1 MSELIWSFKEL
12 ERFTRWEDAEVRYW
26 AVDRLIRHFPEECCD
41 AIAGFLLDD
50 HDATPTAVA
59 RHLGEHGAAR
69 HHAILLRG
77 FRLLRGLTPGHC
89 LQALAR
95 LGYPST
101 ADLALSA
108 LQRGDLTEPALAVIV
123 EALADLGTP
132 AAKEVVREFVHRKE
146 ELLAEPAALRGV
158 LAVVDAS
165 EIPDVLGRFLK
176 ALQWRGAHRAG
187 EGFRTLMDSLQV
199 DDAGWCFRTGPSG
212 RIELRK
218 TIKAVESG
226 YDCDI
231 LAAMGEATIKQIAQR
246 FRAGDLGEIVR
257 AIADWT
263 RGATAKIPRDPE
275 DDLPTRIASAVGSF
289 ASEPMVDDA
298 ERLGHQFQQWV
309 LGFQL
314 SAAIAVARYRNT
326 ALDLKRARGHV
337 DRLLKLAEVE
347 TAFLLPDLPPA
358 IAVLCR
364 ENPQRAS
371 RAQEWCLRML
381 EAQGPFFPKV
391 VALETL
397 GELKAV
403 HFIPEIIEYL
413 SDENSYVYGAAERAL
428 GRMGE
433 AIIAPTA
440 ARIDAGSVD
449 PDGAQSLLVLLCDLG
464 TRAAHE
470 AVMSRLEW
478 FMEEVGPGSAA
489 EWVSLLGSEDLI
501 DPLRDWLEEDP
512 AMVGQALLLLG
523 SIHNVRIPEEAE
535 ILRAIEDE
543 RARQAREEPEDDG
556 TPGGP
561 EKEGEDYV
569 M

>member
-1 MSELIWSFKEL
+1 MSELIWSLKEL
-12 ERFTRWEDAEVRYW
+12 ERYTRWEDPEVRFW

-50 HDATPTAVA
+50 HDATPPAVA
-59 RHLGEHGAAR
+59 RHLGEHGSSK
-69 HHAILLRG
+69 HHGILLRG
-77 FRLLRGLTPGHC
+77 FKLLRGLTPGQC

-95 LGYPST
+95 LGYPNT
-101 ADLALSA
+101 EDLAASA

-123 EALADLGTP
+123 EALADLGTGP
-132 AAKEVVREFVHRKE
+132 ARDMVREIVHRRE
-146 ELLAEPAALRGV
+146 ELLTEPAALRGM
-158 LAVVDAS
+158 LKVVDAS
-165 EIPDVLGRFLK
+165 EIHDVLGRFLK
-176 ALQWRGAHRAG
+176 ALQWRGAQRAG

-226 YDCDI
+226 YDCDV
-231 LAAMGEATIKQIAQR
+231 LAAMGESTIKQIAQR

-263 RGATAKIPRDPE
+263 RSAATKLPKDAE
-275 DDLPTRIASAVGSF
+275 DDLPARIASAVGSF
-289 ASEPMVDDA
+289 ASQPMVDDA

-314 SAAIAVARYRNT
+314 SAAFAVARYRNN
-326 ALDLKRARGHV
+326 ALELKRARGHL
-337 DRLLKLAEVE
+337 DRLLRLAEIE
-347 TAFLLPDLPPA
+347 TAFLLPDLPSA
-358 IAVLCR
+358 IAVLCK
-364 ENPQRAS
+364 ENPERAEI
-371 RAQEWCLRML
+371 AQEWCLRML

-397 GELKAV
+397 GELQAV
-403 HFIPEIIEYL
+403 HFVPEIIEYL

-433 AIIAPTA
+433 ALIGPAM
-440 ARIDAGSVD
+440 ARIEAGAVD
-449 PDGAQSLLVLLCDLG
+449 PDGAHSLLVLLCDLG
-464 TRAAHE
+464 TQAAHD
-470 AVMSRLEW
+470 AVVSHLEW
-478 FMEEVGPGSAA
+478 FMEEVGPGAAA
-489 EWVSLLGSEDLI
+489 EWATLFGTEDLI

-512 AMVGQALLLLG
+512 ALVGQSLLLLG
-523 SIHNVRIPEEAE
+523 SLHNVRIPEEE
-535 ILRAIEDE
+535 DILRAIEDE
-543 RARQAREEPEDDG
+543 RARQAREGPEDE
-556 TPGGP
+556 GGSGGS
-561 EKEGEDYV
+561 ETEGEDYV

>member
-1 MSELIWSFKEL
+1 MSDLIWSFKEL
-12 ERFTRWEDAEVRYW
+12 ERFTKWEDSEVRYW
-26 AVDRLIRHFPEECCD
+26 AIDRLIRHYPEECCD

-50 HDATPTAVA
+50 HEATPTAVA
-59 RHLGEHGAAR
+59 RHLGERGSPK

-77 FRLLRGLTPGHC
+77 FRVLRGLTPGYC

-101 ADLALSA
+101 VELAGSA
-108 LQRGDLTEPALAVIV
+108 LQRGDLTEPALGMIV

-132 AAKEVVREFVHRKE
+132 SARDMVREFVSKKV
-146 ELLAEPAALRGV
+146 ELLAEPAAFRGV
-158 LAVVDAS
+158 LKVVEVT

-176 ALQWRGAHRAG
+176 ALQWRGAQRAG
-187 EGFRTLMDSLQV
+187 EGFRTLMDALQI

-231 LAAMGEATIKQIAQR
+231 LAAMGESTIKQIAQR

-257 AIADWT
+257 SIAEWT
-263 RGATAKIPRDPE
+263 RTATAKLPKDPE
-275 DDLPTRIASAVGSF
+275 DELPASIAAAVGAF
-289 ASEPMVDDA
+289 TTKAMLDDM

-314 SAAIAVARYRNT
+314 STAFAVARYSNT
-326 ALDLKRARGHV
+326 SLALKRARGNL
-337 DRLLKLAEVE
+337 DRLLCLAEVE
-347 TAFLLPDLPPA
+347 TAFVLPDLPPA
-358 IAVLCR
+358 IAVVCR
-364 ENPQRAS
+364 ENPERAQK
-371 RAQEWCLRML
+371 AQEWCLRML

-397 GELKAV
+397 GELQTV
-403 HFIPEIIEYL
+403 HFIPEVIEYL

-428 GRMGE
+428 SRMGE
-433 AIIAPTA
+433 ALIGPAV
-440 ARIDAGSVD
+440 ARIEAGAVDLDAGH
-449 PDGAQSLLVLLCDLG
+449 SLLVLLCDLG
-464 TRAAHE
+464 TRAAYE
-470 AVMSRLEW
+470 AVMGHLEW
-478 FMEEVGPGSAA
+478 FMEEVGPGTTA
-489 EWVSLLGSEDLI
+489 EWVSLFGTEELI

-512 AMVGQALLLLG
+512 AMVGQGVLLLG
-523 SIHNVRIPEEAE
+523 AIHNVRIPEEE
-535 ILRAIEDE
+535 DILRAIEDE
-543 RARQAREEPEDDG
+543 RARQAREEPEAEG
-556 TPGGP
+556 TSGGS
-561 EKEGEDYV
+561 EKEGGDYV